1 MECPEPRPK
10 LVLGWPVSGTCRP
23 IRRRRRPGLASRAE
37 PELRS
42 PQVATAAQLL
52 HGRFLTP
59 LAFALVY
66 SIRLAGRARTQ
77 AQICRW
83 CYARGSNSAGEVTFA
98 MELAVSGVIGLL
110 FGSVIAWLG
119 LRSRTAG
126 LSARLTFTEKE
137 LAAEKARL
145 ARLQQDSTEL
155 LIGKARAE
163 SALQAE
169 RKTSTE
175 KVELVTRASEELR
188 NAFKAM
194 AADALKSNNLSFL
207 VLARENLERFQ
218 TEARGDLENRQKAVV
233 DLVTPVRD
241 SLNKV
246 DAQIQQLEVERG
258 KAYSALHTQ
267 VQSLITTQKELQS
280 ETGNLV
286 RALRTPNVR
295 GRWGEI
301 QLRRVVEI
309 AGMLSYCDFTEQQ
322 SVTTETGRLRP
333 DLVVKLPGG
342 KNVVV
347 DAKTPLQAFLDAFET
362 TDEETRRA
370 CLANH
375 ARQVRSHMRTLSDKR
390 YWEQFDPTPEF
401 VVMFLP
407 GETFFSAALE
417 QDPGLI
423 EQGVLQRVIPASPTT
438 LIALLK
444 AINYGWHQEKRG
456 GNVTKISDLGKE
468 LHDRLRLLAGHITS
482 VGTGLDRAVES
493 YKKAVGSLES
503 RGLVSARKFAE
514 LGASVADDIPE
525 LEPIETTA
533 RALSFDWDDQ
543 DDLPPESAEKKRK
556 AG

>member
-1 MECPEPRPK
+1 M
-10 LVLGWPVSGTCRP
+10 G
-23 IRRRRRPGLASRAE
+23 PGIA
-37 PELRS
+37 
-42 PQVATAAQLL
+42 
-52 HGRFLTP
+52 
-59 LAFALVY
+59 
-66 SIRLAGRARTQ
+66 
-77 AQICRW
+77 
-83 CYARGSNSAGEVTFA
+83 
-98 MELAVSGVIGLL
+98 GVIGLL
-110 FGSVIAWLG
+110 FGCLIAWLA
-119 LRSRTAG
+119 LRARTAG
-126 LSARLTFTEKE
+126 LQARLSLMEKE
-137 LAAEKARL
+137 LSTGKAELTRLSAAQGELIAAKARL
-145 ARLQQDSTEL
+145 
-155 LIGKARAE
+155 E
-163 SALQAE
+163 SALDAE
-169 RKTSTE
+169 RKANTE

-194 AADALKSNNLSFL
+194 AADALKNNNSAFL
-207 VLARENLERFQ
+207 VTAQETLKRFQ
-218 TEARGDLENRQKAVV
+218 SQAEGDLNARQKAVA
-233 DLVTPVRD
+233 DLVAPVRD

-246 DAQIQQLEVERG
+246 DAQIQQIEKERG
-258 KAYSALHTQ
+258 SAYGALREQ
-267 VQSLITTQKELQS
+267 VQMLIAGNEKLQS

-309 AGMLSYCDFTEQQ
+309 AGMVSYCDFSEQETL
-322 SVTTETGRLRP
+322 TTETGRLRP

-342 KNVVV
+342 KHVVV

-362 TDEETRRA
+362 NDEDARRI

-375 ARQVRSHMRTLSDKR
+375 ARQVRDHMKTLSGKN
-390 YWEQFDPTPEF
+390 YWEQFDSTPEF

-444 AINYGWHQEKRG
+444 AINYGWNQEKLAR
-456 GNVTKISDLGKE
+456 NAQQISALGKE
-468 LHDRLRLLAGHITS
+468 LHDRLRNLAGHISS

-493 YKKAVGSLES
+493 YNKAVGSLES
-503 RGLVSARKFAE
+503 RVLVSARKFAE
-514 LGASVADDIPE
+514 LGASVAEDIPE

-533 RALSFDWDDQ
+533 RALSFEWDEEGSTEFP
-543 DDLPPESAEKKRK
+543 LNEK

>member
-1 MECPEPRPK
+1 ME
-10 LVLGWPVSGTCRP
+10 
-23 IRRRRRPGLASRAE
+23 PG
-37 PELRS
+37 
-42 PQVATAAQLL
+42 V
-52 HGRFLTP
+52 
-59 LAFALVY
+59 
-66 SIRLAGRARTQ
+66 I
-77 AQICRW
+77 
-83 CYARGSNSAGEVTFA
+83 
-98 MELAVSGVIGLL
+98 GVIGLL
-110 FGSVIAWLG
+110 FGSVVAWLI
-119 LRSRTAG
+119 LRYRTAALNER
-126 LSARLTFTEKE
+126 LSLMEKE
-137 LAAEKARL
+137 LAAEKADL
-145 ARLQQDSTEL
+145 ARFQQAYTEL
-155 LIGKARAE
+155 VAGKARLE
-163 SALQAE
+163 SALESE
-169 RKTSTE
+169 RKTNDE
-175 KVELVTRASEELR
+175 KIELVTRASEDLR

-194 AADALKSNNLSFL
+194 ASEALKSNNSSFL
-207 VLARENLERFQ
+207 VIAEETLKRFQ
-218 TEARGDLENRQKAVV
+218 SQARGDLEARQKAVA
-233 DLVTPVRD
+233 DLVAPVRD

-246 DAQIQQLEVERG
+246 DAQIQQMEIARG
-258 KAYSALHTQ
+258 DAYGELRTQ

-309 AGMLSYCDFTEQQ
+309 AGMLSYCDFTEQET
-322 SVTTETGRLRP
+322 VTTETGRLRP

-375 ARQVRSHMRTLSDKR
+375 ARQVRDHMKTLSDKR

-444 AINYGWHQEKRG
+444 AVAYGWNQEKLAR
-456 GNVTKISDLGKE
+456 NAQQISALGKE

-493 YKKAVGSLES
+493 YNKAVGSLES
-503 RGLVSARKFAE
+503 RVLVSARKFAE

-525 LEPIETTA
+525 LAPIETTA
-533 RALSFDWDDQ
+533 RALSFEWDEEDS
-543 DDLPPESAEKKRK
+543 PPETAEDQRK

>member
-1 MECPEPRPK
+1 ME
-10 LVLGWPVSGTCRP
+10 
-23 IRRRRRPGLASRAE
+23 PG
-37 PELRS
+37 
-42 PQVATAAQLL
+42 V
-52 HGRFLTP
+52 
-59 LAFALVY
+59 
-66 SIRLAGRARTQ
+66 I
-77 AQICRW
+77 
-83 CYARGSNSAGEVTFA
+83 
-98 MELAVSGVIGLL
+98 GVIGLL
-110 FGSVIAWLG
+110 FGSLIAWLV
-119 LRSRTAG
+119 LRARTAG
-126 LSARLTFTEKE
+126 LNVRLSLMEKE
-137 LAAEKARL
+137 LAAEKADL
-145 ARLQQDSTEL
+145 ARLLRDHTEL
-155 LIGKARAE
+155 VAARARLE
-163 SALQAE
+163 SALEAE
-169 RKTSTE
+169 RKTSNE
-175 KVELVTRASEELR
+175 KIELVTEAGQNLQ

-194 AADALKSNNLSFL
+194 ASEALKSNNLSFL
-207 VLARENLERFQ
+207 QIAQETLKRFQ
-218 TEARGDLENRQKAVV
+218 SEARSDLEGRQKAVAEMV
-233 DLVTPVRD
+233 APVRE

-246 DAQIQQLEVERG
+246 DAQIQQMEVARG
-258 KAYSALHTQ
+258 DAYGELRAQ

-309 AGMLSYCDFTEQQ
+309 AGMLSYCDFAEQET
-322 SVTTETGRLRP
+322 VTTETGRLRP

-342 KNVVV
+342 KHVVV

-362 TDEETRRA
+362 TDEDARRV

-375 ARQVRSHMRTLSDKR
+375 ARQVRDHMNTLSGKK
-390 YWEQFDPTPEF
+390 YWEQFAATPEF

-423 EQGVLQRVIPASPTT
+423 EHGVLNRVIPASPTT

-444 AINYGWHQEKRG
+444 AINYGWNQEKLAR
-456 GNVTKISDLGKE
+456 NAQRISELGKE
-468 LHDRLRLLAGHITS
+468 LHDRLRLLAGHIAA

-493 YKKAVGSLES
+493 YNKAVGSLES
-503 RGLVSARKFAE
+503 RVLVSARKFAE

-533 RALSFDWDDQ
+533 RALSFDWDEADG
-543 DDLPPESAEKKRK
+543 SADAGDERK

>member
-1 MECPEPRPK
+1 MEPWII
-10 LVLGWPVSGTCRP
+10 G
-23 IRRRRRPGLASRAE
+23 I
-37 PELRS
+37 
-42 PQVATAAQLL
+42 
-52 HGRFLTP
+52 
-59 LAFALVY
+59 
-66 SIRLAGRARTQ
+66 
-77 AQICRW
+77 
-83 CYARGSNSAGEVTFA
+83 
-98 MELAVSGVIGLL
+98 IGLFL
-110 FGSVIAWLG
+110 GSVLAWLV
-119 LRSRTAG
+119 LRSRTAT
-126 LSARLTFTEKE
+126 LSARLSLMEKE
-137 LAAEKARL
+137 LEAGKADL
-145 ARLQQDSTEL
+145 ARLQKAHTD
-155 LIGKARAE
+155 LIAGKARLE
-163 SALQAE
+163 SDLASE
-169 RKTSTE
+169 RRTNSE
-175 KVELVTRASEELR
+175 KVELVTRASEDLR

-194 AADALKSNNLSFL
+194 ASDALKSNNSSFL
-207 VLARENLERFQ
+207 VIAEETLKRFQ
-218 TEARGDLENRQKAVV
+218 SQAKGDLDARQKAVA
-233 DLVTPVRD
+233 DLVAPVRD

-246 DAQIQQLEVERG
+246 DAQIQQMEVARG
-258 KAYSALHTQ
+258 DAYGELRAQ

-309 AGMLSYCDFTEQQ
+309 AGMLSYCDFTEQE

-362 TDEETRRA
+362 NDEETRRA

-375 ARQVRSHMRTLSDKR
+375 ARQVRDHMKTLAGKN

-417 QDPGLI
+417 QDSSLI
-423 EQGVLQRVIPASPTT
+423 EQGVLSRVIPASPTT

-444 AINYGWHQEKRG
+444 AVNYGWNQEKLAR
-456 GNVTKISDLGKE
+456 NAKQISELGKE
-468 LHDRLRLLAGHITS
+468 LHDRLRLLAGHITQ

-493 YKKAVGSLES
+493 YNKAVGSLES
-503 RGLVSARKFAE
+503 RVLVSARKFAE

-525 LEPIETTA
+525 LAPIETTA
-533 RALSFDWDDQ
+533 RALSFEWDEEDAS
-543 DDLPPESAEKKRK
+543 PETTEDERK

>member
-1 MECPEPRPK
+1 ME
-10 LVLGWPVSGTCRP
+10 
-23 IRRRRRPGLASRAE
+23 PG
-37 PELRS
+37 
-42 PQVATAAQLL
+42 V
-52 HGRFLTP
+52 
-59 LAFALVY
+59 
-66 SIRLAGRARTQ
+66 I
-77 AQICRW
+77 
-83 CYARGSNSAGEVTFA
+83 
-98 MELAVSGVIGLL
+98 GVIGLL
-110 FGSVIAWLG
+110 FGSLIAWLA
-119 LRSRTAG
+119 LRSRHAG
-126 LSARLTFTEKE
+126 ISARLSLMEKE
-137 LAAEKARL
+137 LAAGKADL
-145 ARLQQDSTEL
+145 ARLQQAYTEVVA
-155 LIGKARAE
+155 GRARLE
-163 SALQAE
+163 SALESE
-169 RKTSTE
+169 RKTSNE
-175 KVELVTRASEELR
+175 KIELVTRASEELR

-194 AADALKSNNLSFL
+194 ASDALKSNNLSFL
-207 VLARENLERFQ
+207 VLAKESLERFQ
-218 TEARGDLENRQKAVV
+218 TEARGDLDNRQKAVA
-233 DLVTPVRD
+233 DLVAPVRD

-309 AGMLSYCDFTEQQ
+309 AGMLSYCDFAEQET
-322 SVTTETGRLRP
+322 VTTETGRLRP

-347 DAKTPLQAFLDAFET
+347 DAKTPLQAFLEAFET
-362 TDEETRRA
+362 NDEETRRA

-375 ARQVRSHMRTLSDKR
+375 AKQVRDHMNTLSGKK
-390 YWEQFDPTPEF
+390 YWEQFDATPEF

-417 QDPGLI
+417 QDSSLI
-423 EQGVLQRVIPASPTT
+423 EHGVLNRVIPASPTT

-444 AINYGWHQEKRG
+444 AVAYGWNQEKLAR
-456 GNVTKISDLGKE
+456 NAQQISALGKE
-468 LHDRLRLLAGHITS
+468 LHDRLRLLAGYITQ

-493 YKKAVGSLES
+493 YNKAVGSLES
-503 RGLVSARKFAE
+503 RVLVSARKFAE

-533 RALSFDWDDQ
+533 RALSFEWDEEEA
-543 DDLPPESAEKKRK
+543 PPETAEDKRK

>member
-1 MECPEPRPK
+1 
-10 LVLGWPVSGTCRP
+10 
-23 IRRRRRPGLASRAE
+23 
-37 PELRS
+37 
-42 PQVATAAQLL
+42 
-52 HGRFLTP
+52 
-59 LAFALVY
+59 
-66 SIRLAGRARTQ
+66 
-77 AQICRW
+77 
-83 CYARGSNSAGEVTFA
+83 
-98 MELAVSGVIGLL
+98 MELGISGVIGLL
-110 FGSVIAWLG
+110 FGSVIAWLV

-126 LSARLTFTEKE
+126 LGARLSLTEKE
-137 LAAEKARL
+137 LAAGKADL
-145 ARLQQDSTEL
+145 ARLQQSHTDL
-155 LIGKARAE
+155 VAGKARLE
-163 SALQAE
+163 SALEAE
-169 RKTSTE
+169 RKASNE
-175 KVELVTRASEELR
+175 KIELVTRASEELR

-194 AADALKSNNLSFL
+194 AADALKSNNSSFL
-207 VLARENLERFQ
+207 VIAEETLKRFQ
-218 TEARGDLENRQKAVV
+218 SQAKGDLDARQKAVADMV
-233 DLVTPVRD
+233 APVRD

-246 DAQIQQLEVERG
+246 DAQIQQMEVARG
-258 KAYSALHTQ
+258 DAYGELRAQ

-309 AGMLSYCDFTEQQ
+309 AGMLSYCDFAEQETVHTE
-322 SVTTETGRLRP
+322 SGRLRP

-342 KNVVV
+342 KHVVV

-362 TDEETRRA
+362 TDEDARRA

-375 ARQVRSHMRTLSDKR
+375 ARQVRDHMKTLSGKN
-390 YWEQFDPTPEF
+390 YWEQFEATPEF

-444 AINYGWHQEKRG
+444 AVAYGWNQEKLAR
-456 GNVTKISDLGKE
+456 NAQQISALGKE
-468 LHDRLRLLAGHITS
+468 LHDRLRKLASHITS
-482 VGTGLDRAVES
+482 VGSSLDSAVEA
-493 YKKAVGSLES
+493 YNQAVGSLES
-503 RGLVSARKFAE
+503 RVLVSARKFAE

-525 LEPIETTA
+525 LSPIETTA
-533 RALSFDWDDQ
+533 RALSFEWDED
-543 DDLPPESAEKKRK
+543 PSPTESTARERK

>member
-1 MECPEPRPK
+1 ME
-10 LVLGWPVSGTCRP
+10 
-23 IRRRRRPGLASRAE
+23 PG
-37 PELRS
+37 
-42 PQVATAAQLL
+42 
-52 HGRFLTP
+52 
-59 LAFALVY
+59 
-66 SIRLAGRARTQ
+66 I
-77 AQICRW
+77 I
-83 CYARGSNSAGEVTFA
+83 
-98 MELAVSGVIGLL
+98 GVIGLL
-110 FGSVIAWLG
+110 FGSVIAWLV

-126 LSARLTFTEKE
+126 MSARLALMEKE
-137 LAAEKARL
+137 LAAEKASL
-145 ARLQQDSTEL
+145 ARLQQACTEL
-155 LIGKARAE
+155 VAGKARLE
-163 SALQAE
+163 SALESE
-169 RKTSTE
+169 RKTSNE
-175 KVELVTRASEELR
+175 KIELVTRASEELR

-194 AADALKSNNLSFL
+194 ASDALKSNNLSFL
-207 VLARENLERFQ
+207 VLAKESLERFQ
-218 TEARGDLENRQKAVV
+218 TEARGDLENRQKAVADMV
-233 DLVTPVRD
+233 APVRD

-246 DAQIQQLEVERG
+246 DAQIQQMEVARG
-258 KAYSALHTQ
+258 DAYGELRTQ

-280 ETGNLV
+280 QTGNLV

-309 AGMLSYCDFTEQQ
+309 AGMLSYCDFAEQE

-342 KNVVV
+342 KHVVV

-362 TDEETRRA
+362 TDEEARRV

-375 ARQVRSHMRTLSDKR
+375 ARQVRDHMNTLSGKK
-390 YWEQFDPTPEF
+390 YWEQFDSTPEF

-417 QDPGLI
+417 QDSSLI
-423 EQGVLQRVIPASPTT
+423 EHGVLNRVIPASPTT

-444 AINYGWHQEKRG
+444 AVNYGWNQEKLAR
-456 GNVTKISDLGKE
+456 NAQQISALGKE

-493 YKKAVGSLES
+493 YNKAVGSLES
-503 RGLVSARKFAE
+503 RVLVSARKFAE

-525 LEPIETTA
+525 LAPIETTA
-533 RALSFDWDDQ
+533 RALSFEWDE
-543 DDLPPESAEKKRK
+543 DDLPPEAAEDERK